1 MSEVDLTSDEVKQA
15 IADAITEA
23 TEGLKA
29 KNTEL
34 LGKLKKA
41 QQGQAIDPADLQAVE
56 AERDELKS
64 KLADANKALTKA
76 TKTAEEATKKA
87 ADTDAAFSKAIT
99 ESALTEALTAEGVT
113 NPVHLKA
120 AKALLTA
127 AGGLTVVDEDG
138 KRVVKAGDKALA
150 DFTKEWAS
158 GDEGK
163 HFIVNG
169 SGGSDV
175 PGTGGAPPDSK
186 NPFSKGEHFNL
197 TEQARLLR
205 DNPQEAERLRKA
217 AK

>member
-1 MSEVDLTSDEVKQA
+1 MSEVDLTADAVKQA
-15 IADAITEA
+15 IADAVTEA

-29 KNTEL
+29 KNNEL

-41 QQGQAIDPADLQAVE
+41 QQGQTIDPADLQAVE

-64 KLADANKALTKA
+64 KLTDANKALTKA
-76 TKTAEEATKKA
+76 TKAAEEATKKA
-87 ADTDAAFSKAIT
+87 TDTDAAFSKAIS
-99 ESALTEALTAEGVT
+99 EAALTEALTAAGVT

-120 AKALLTA
+120 AKALL
-127 AGGLTVVDEDG
+127 AGSLTVADEDG

-169 SGGSDV
+169 AGGSDV
-175 PGTGGAPPDSK
+175 PGTGGAHTPATKEWDKATTKDRVALLKSK
-186 NPFSKGEHFNL
+186 NPHLGKE
-197 TEQARLLR
+197 
-205 DNPQEAERLRKA
+205 
-217 AK
+217 